1 VNWDVLEHFR
11 ISAGVDNITNNRA
24 WVFHPYPQR
33 SFLLELGWRM

>member
-1 VNWDVLEHFR
+1 LNWDMNNHFR

-33 SFLLELGWRM
+33 TFLIEVGVKL